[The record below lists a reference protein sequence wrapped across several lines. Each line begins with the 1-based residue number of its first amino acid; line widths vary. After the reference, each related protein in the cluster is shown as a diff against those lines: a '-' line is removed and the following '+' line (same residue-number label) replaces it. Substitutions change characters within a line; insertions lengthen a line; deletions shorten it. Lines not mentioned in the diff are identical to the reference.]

1 MELDGELIIHFIWI
15 SGKRM
20 IAQGTDGVS
29 RADLSSGVMG
39 GQDFLEYLPLN
50 ETTIERQKGLLE
62 ELLSWPGK
70 KEWKVA
76 TTEDWFDAVFTY
88 PNEGWIWCP
97 PPALAK
103 LAVEQLCLVR
113 HLYPNSSHIFVCPAL
128 MRGYWLK
135 TLGKVADSVFSL
147 KAGSSIWDENMFE
160 PLTIAFVKRLLVRPP
175 FKVG

>member
-1 MELDGELIIHFIWI
+1 M
-15 SGKRM
+15 
-20 IAQGTDGVS
+20 A
-29 RADLSSGVMG
+29 
-39 GQDFLEYLPLN
+39 
-50 ETTIERQKGLLE
+50 TI
-62 ELLSWPGK
+62 
-70 KEWKVA
+70 
-76 TTEDWFDAVFTY
+76 EDWFDAVFTS
-88 PNEGWIWCP
+88 PNAGWIWCP

-160 PLTIAFVKRLLVRPP
+160 PLTIAFVKPLLVRPP
-175 FKVG
+175 FKVGRLTSVGEWESNMSNMQWQNPWLVQNHMQKFWVSQTPGTSVSKRVPRRMLS